1 MPKPSRIKFKGA
13 VYELVRVADEKDPA
27 FQPLLQ
33 DFQNETEK
41 FSAAAKKTTL
51 IADVENSSKA
61 VMSKDYNM
69 GYTHLGSAQEALSAL
84 TKQLGA
90 VGEALN
96 TLVGVAGIKTEQK
109 AAASV
114 KKR

>member
-1 MPKPSRIKFKGA
+1 MTQPSRIKFKGA
-13 VYELVRVADEKDPA
+13 VYELVRTADESDPA

-33 DFQNETEK
+33 DFQNESEK
-41 FSAAAKKTTL
+41 FVNTAKTTPL
-51 IADVENSSKA
+51 IKNVENASKA

-84 TKQLGA
+84 TTQLGA

-109 AAASV
+109 AAST